1 MDSLWKEF
9 FHEDFEGLRAQY
21 LEQSPEVSL
30 LSYIL
35 DKKTNAEI
43 DGYLKWAALKWGLA
57 IVHRSFFQIHSPNK
71 TSLMQNLQW
80 TSEMLPIGSWDGH
93 LIVGVLQDQGSKL
106 NSISPRPVQVLCHP
120 SDLTKIW
127 KANFLSTTHIEKDS
141 SSPEGLLID
150 EMTKTRSPMSESE
163 QMLIDDDE
171 ASQISIDHL
180 ESKEGALDGLALNI
194 APPNLR
200 EQRTLTPDQASLE
213 SNASQSSPQQS
224 TPTQSPPPLPQTNS
238 SSTQSSSA
246 TNKSAHGIDLLA
258 QALSHSQS
266 SPQALKELI
275 EYFSTEYQRA
285 LLLTLDDRT
294 FGLFDGGPNHEF
306 NTDVSRNRFELNI
319 PSPFKI
325 CFDTLKPYHG
335 FISPSQFN
343 SQWLGA
349 FNNGVIPENLTILPI
364 AVNDRVI
371 GFLCLMG
378 TKETFSKQHLSRA
391 QNLLENF
398 VKLHLQPSVNAA
410 VS

>member
-21 LEQSPEVSL
+21 LEQSPDVSL

-35 DKKTNAEI
+35 CKKTNAEI
-43 DGYLKWAALKWGLA
+43 DGYLKWATLKWGMA
-57 IVHRSFFQIHSPNK
+57 IVHRSYFQTHSPNK
-71 TSLMQNLQW
+71 ASLMQNLQW

-93 LIVGVLQDQGSKL
+93 LIVGVLQDQRSKL
-106 NSISPRPVQVLCHP
+106 DSISPRPVQVLCHP
-120 SDLTKIW
+120 ADLTNIW
-127 KANFLSTTHIEKDS
+127 KANFLSTSQLEKGD
-141 SSPEGLLID
+141 SSPEGLLVD
-150 EMTKTRSPMSESE
+150 EMTKTRSPMSDDEH
-163 QMLIDDDE
+163 MLIDEDE
-171 ASQISIDHL
+171 SSQISIDHL

-194 APPNLR
+194 APPDLR
-200 EQRTLTPDQASLE
+200 EQK
-213 SNASQSSPQQS
+213 SSTHAQE
-224 TPTQSPPPLPQTNS
+224 PTAPTALQSPPPLPKATQQPTQTALESLKPDLSN
-238 SSTQSSSA
+238 
-246 TNKSAHGIDLLA
+246 DLLSE
-258 QALSHSQS
+258 ALSNSQA
-266 SPQALKELI
+266 SPQALAELI

-294 FGLFDGGPNHEF
+294 FSLFDGGPKHEF
-306 NTDVSRNRFELNI
+306 STDVSRNRFELNI

-325 CFDTLKPYHG
+325 CFDTFKPYHG

-364 AVNDRVI
+364 VVTDRVI

-378 TKETFSKQHLSRA
+378 SKDTFSKQHLSRA
-391 QNLLENF
+391 QNLLDKF
-398 VKLHLQPSVNAA
+398 VKLQLQPSANAA